1 MKKTL
6 IVLFAS
12 LALTGCAETEVV
24 EDEAVDDETEVVE
37 VVEDEVVEDEDVED
51 KVEETEVELVE
62 VEVEP
67 AEDELT
73 RDQRIRMV
81 ELMMTEAFEET
92 GDVHYSIIEDALVY
106 TPTDPQFTLEMAQMM
121 LGTLDRSSWDGMVES
136 FRTLSGTVSEM
147 VDEYLGIIVMNP
159 ENDERIVL
167 MVRDGVVEYDFM
179 EEQ

>member
-37 VVEDEVVEDEDVED
+37 VVEDEVVED
-51 KVEETEVELVE
+51 KVEETEVEL

-73 RDQRIRMV
+73 RDQSIRLV
-81 ELMMTEAFEET
+81 ELMMAEAFEET
-92 GDVHYSIIEDALVY
+92 GEVGYSIIHDALVY
-106 TPTDPQFTLEMAQMM
+106 TPTDPQFSIEMAQMV
-121 LGTLDRSSWDGMVES
+121 LGTLDRSSWDDMVES
-136 FRTLSGTVSEM
+136 FRQLSGTISEK
-147 VDEYLGIIVMNP
+147 VDDLGIVVMNP
-159 ENDERIVL
+159 ENEDRIVL

-179 EEQ
+179 EDEQ

>member
-62 VEVEP
+62 VEP

-73 RDQRIRMV
+73 RDQSIRLV
-81 ELMMTEAFEET
+81 ELMMAEAFEET
-92 GDVHYSIIEDALVY
+92 GEVGYSIIHDALVY
-106 TPTDPQFTLEMAQMM
+106 TPTDPQFSIEMAQMV
-121 LGTLDRSSWDGMVES
+121 LGTLDRSSWDDMVES
-136 FRTLSGTVSEM
+136 FRQLSGTISEK
-147 VDEYLGIIVMNP
+147 VDDLGIVVMNP
-159 ENDERIVL
+159 ENEDRIVL

>member
-37 VVEDEVVEDEDVED
+37 VVEDEVVED
-51 KVEETEVELVE
+51 KVEETEVEL

-73 RDQRIRMV
+73 RDQSIRLV
-81 ELMMTEAFEET
+81 ELMMAEAFEET
-92 GDVHYSIIEDALVY
+92 GEVGYSIIHDALVY
-106 TPTDPQFTLEMAQMM
+106 TPTDPQFSIEMAQMV
-121 LGTLDRSSWDGMVES
+121 LGTLNRSSWDDMVES
-136 FRTLSGTVSEM
+136 FRQLSGTISEK
-147 VDEYLGIIVMNP
+147 VDDLGIVVMNP
-159 ENDERIVL
+159 ENEDRIVL